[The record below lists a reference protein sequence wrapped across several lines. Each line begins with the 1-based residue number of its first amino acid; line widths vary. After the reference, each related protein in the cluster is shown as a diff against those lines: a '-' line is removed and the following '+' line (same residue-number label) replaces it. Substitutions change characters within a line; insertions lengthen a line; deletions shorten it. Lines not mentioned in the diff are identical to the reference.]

1 MERLTA
7 NNIKELLLSLAG
19 FYEEKK
25 EELSSYDAVV
35 GDGDHG
41 TTLARG
47 FSAGEKAV
55 EDMKSDEPGIY
66 LKSFGRSM
74 MGAMGGAVGPLFG
87 SIFTELS
94 KACAGKKEM
103 GLEEFSNGFGEGLL
117 KVMEL
122 GGAVPGDKTM
132 VDALEP
138 AVLALKEARGKNL
151 SLSEGM
157 KAAALAA
164 EQGMKATILMPAK
177 KGRSKY
183 LREKSVGYQ
192 DAGAT
197 STCCLFQQT
206 SQFICGREE

>member
-1 MERLTA
+1 MEKLTG
-7 NNIKELLLSLAG
+7 NDIKMLLLSLAE
-19 FYEEKK
+19 FYENKK

-41 TTLARG
+41 ITLARG
-47 FSAGEKAV
+47 FAAGKKTV
-55 EDMKSDEPGIY
+55 ENMESDNPDVY
-66 LKSFGRSM
+66 LKNFGRSM

-94 KACAGKKEM
+94 KACVGKKEM
-103 GLEEFSNGFGEGLL
+103 GLEEFSDGFEQGLL
-117 KVMEL
+117 KVMDM
-122 GGAVPGDKTM
+122 GKAAPGDKTM

-138 AVLALKEARGKNL
+138 AVFSLKEARKNNL
-151 SLSEGM
+151 GLAEGM
-157 KAAALAA
+157 KNAAMAS
-164 EQGMKATILMPAK
+164 EQGMKATVSMSAK

-197 STCCLFQQT
+197 STCFLFQQT
-206 SQFICGREE
+206 ARFICGRGE

>member
-1 MERLTA
+1 MERLTG
-7 NNIKELLLSLAG
+7 NDIKKLLLSLAE
-19 FYEEKK
+19 FYENKK

-41 TTLARG
+41 ITLARG
-47 FSAGEKAV
+47 FEAGKRTV
-55 EDMKSDEPGIY
+55 EVMGSENPDVY
-66 LKSFGRSM
+66 LKKFGRSM

-94 KACAGKKEM
+94 KACAGKEEM
-103 GLEEFSNGFGEGLL
+103 GLEEFSDGFEQGLL
-117 KVMEL
+117 KVMDL
-122 GGAVPGDKTM
+122 GGAAPGDKTM

-138 AVLALKEARGKNL
+138 AVQALKEARKNNL
-151 SLSEGM
+151 GLTEGM
-157 KAAALAA
+157 KNAALAS
-164 EQGMKATILMPAK
+164 EQGMKATVSMPAK

-206 SQFICGREE
+206 ARFICGRGK